1 MALRDWACACFA
13 WSPKKILWVSWIFN
27 FFVALVWALLALVI
41 GKDINALYANLQDGD
56 ATSNNLVGGI
66 LSTAAWGVVLVALF
80 SIFSL
85 VVLLRGVRAATTP
98 SPARGRAAPS
108 LARRADVPFPS
119 PFQIRSPPSPQTI
132 AKTGAGFSYGLIVG
146 SSIHLF
152 FALVEVATSLAAH
165 EKWLQDL
172 GDALWTGKQEQI
184 FAAVVG
190 MGYFSAVCFLFL
202 AIVMISCMKAVM
214 NDRDEPYRSFRDRYG
229 VGQPQGAAGV

>member
-1 MALRDWACACFA
+1 MSRFK
-13 WSPKKILWVSWIFN
+13 SF
-27 FFVALVWALLALVI
+27 
-41 GKDINALYANLQDGD
+41 
-56 ATSNNLVGGI
+56 
-66 LSTAAWGVVLVALF
+66 
-80 SIFSL
+80 
-85 VVLLRGVRAATTP
+85 
-98 SPARGRAAPS
+98 
-108 LARRADVPFPS
+108 
-119 PFQIRSPPSPQTI
+119 SPPPQTI

-165 EKWLQDL
+165 QKWLQDL

-184 FAAVVG
+184 FTAVVG

-202 AIVMISCMKAVM
+202 SIVMISCMKAVM

>member
-1 MALRDWACACFA
+1 MPCRPRLPRADEPHPP
-13 WSPKKILWVSWIFN
+13 S
-27 FFVALVWALLALVI
+27 
-41 GKDINALYANLQDGD
+41 
-56 ATSNNLVGGI
+56 
-66 LSTAAWGVVLVALF
+66 
-80 SIFSL
+80 
-85 VVLLRGVRAATTP
+85 RAALT
-98 SPARGRAAPS
+98 
-108 LARRADVPFPS
+108 FPS
-119 PFQIRSPPSPQTI
+119 RLHFKSVLPPPPQTI

-152 FALVEVATSLAAH
+152 FALAEVATSLAAH